1 MDVNEIPLP
10 PAPEPSAISEPPVSA
25 EPDAP
30 AEVPVPAEHN
40 APVKVPPPAEVA
52 LPVPAAIPDPS
63 APEAPFVPA
72 APISKRSN
80 TGFKWFLIIIVG
92 LLLVCGMS
100 VACYFLSHPDTQGV
114 SVIRMEGSMVTGETY
129 DSEYIGSEI
138 VGRELRDAADDPMVE
153 AIVLRVNSPGGTPAA
168 AQEII
173 GDLEY
178 AKTKKPVVVSM
189 GDMGTSAAYYVSAHA
204 DRIYANPDTFTAG
217 VGVIWQFSDIS
228 RWMEKEGYNISIVKS
243 GSKKDMGSTSRPL
256 STEEE
261 EYARKLVTD
270 SFENFMTDVTTQR
283 VIARSDIEDG
293 RVIRGA
299 DAVKIN
305 VIDELGNLN
314 DAIDGAKRL
323 AQSRSKSSFPGLP
336 S

>member
-1 MDVNEIPLP
+1 MDGNEIPVP
-10 PAPEPSAISEPPVSA
+10 PVPEPVAISRPSVSA
-25 EPDAP
+25 EPESPVEDPAP
-30 AEVPVPAEHN
+30 AEAAKPVH
-40 APVKVPPPAEVA
+40 
-52 LPVPAAIPDPS
+52 
-63 APEAPFVPA
+63 PA
-72 APISKRSN
+72 APSPPAPRAQPVQAAPSAKRSN
-80 TGFKWFLIIIVG
+80 TGFRWFLLIVVG
-92 LLLVCGMS
+92 LLLICGVS
-100 VACYFLSHPDTQGV
+100 VAYYFLSHPETQGV
-114 SVIRMEGSMVTGETY
+114 SVIRMEGSMVTGEAY
-129 DSEYIGSEI
+129 DSEYIGSEV
-138 VGRELRDAADDPMVE
+138 VGRELREAADDPMVE

-217 VGVIWQFSDIS
+217 VGVIWKFSDIS
-228 RWMEKEGYNISIVKS
+228 NWMEKEGYNLTVIKS
-243 GSKKDMGSTSRPL
+243 GSKKDMGSTARPI
-256 STEEE
+256 SADEQV
-261 EYARKLVTD
+261 YAQQIVSE
-270 SFENFMTDVTTQR
+270 SFENFITDVTTQR

-293 RVIRGA
+293 RIIRGA

-305 VIDELGNLN
+305 VVDELGNLN
-314 DAIDGAKRL
+314 DAIDGAKKL

>member
-1 MDVNEIPLP
+1 MTMEWTVVPTDATPD
-10 PAPEPSAISEPPVSA
+10 PAPPKKGSQT
-25 EPDAP
+25 
-30 AEVPVPAEHN
+30 
-40 APVKVPPPAEVA
+40 
-52 LPVPAAIPDPS
+52 
-63 APEAPFVPA
+63 
-72 APISKRSN
+72 R
-80 TGFKWFLIIIVG
+80 WFLIIIISLILIFG
-92 LLLVCGMS
+92 LFITLYLVTYSDKMGI
-100 VACYFLSHPDTQGV
+100 Q
-114 SVIRMEGSMVTGETY
+114 VIRIEGTMVTG
-129 DSEYIGSEI
+129 DVSDADMVGSEV

-178 AKTKKPVVVSM
+178 AKTRKPVVVSM

-217 VGVIWQFSDIS
+217 IGVIWKFSDIS
-228 RWMEKEGYNISIVKS
+228 RWMEKEGYNVSIVKS

-261 EYARKLVTD
+261 EYAQKIVTD
-270 SFENFMTDVTTQR
+270 SFENFISDVTTER
-283 VIARSDIEDG
+283 VITRSDIEDG

-305 VIDELGNLN
+305 VVDELGNLN
-314 DAIDGAKRL
+314 DAIDGAKRM
-323 AQSRSKSSFPGLP
+323 AQSRSKSSLP
-336 S
+336 VLLS

>member
-1 MDVNEIPLP
+1 MEGDDPVLHPGQ
-10 PAPEPSAISEPPVSA
+10 APDAWCDPPVVQEGA
-25 EPDAP
+25 EA
-30 AEVPVPAEHN
+30 AHGPVPAGPDAAVDVPADADAGAAGE
-40 APVKVPPPAEVA
+40 APAPHAP
-52 LPVPAAIPDPS
+52 PVPAMTVAN
-63 APEAPFVPA
+63 
-72 APISKRSN
+72 RSG
-80 TGFKWFLIIIVG
+80 TGLRWFLFIILG
-92 LLLVCGMS
+92 LLLVCGIS
-100 VACYFLSHPDTQGV
+100 LAFFFLSDPDTQGV
-114 SVIRMEGSMVTGETY
+114 TVIRMEGSMVTGEAY

-138 VGRELRDAADDPMVE
+138 VGRELRRAAEDPMVE

-189 GDMGTSAAYYVSAHA
+189 GDIGTSAAYYVSAHA

-217 VGVIWQFSDIS
+217 IGVIWTFSDIS
-228 RWMEKEGYNISIVKS
+228 SWMEKEGYNVTIVKS
-243 GSKKDMGSTSRPL
+243 GSKKDMGSSSRPL
-256 STEEE
+256 SSDEG
-261 EYARKLVTD
+261 EYAQKIVTD
-270 SFENFMTDVTTQR
+270 SFENFITDVTTQR

-305 VIDELGNLN
+305 VVDELGNLN
-314 DAIDGAKRL
+314 DAVEGAKKL
-323 AQSRSKSSFPGLP
+323 AQSRSKSSLPGLL

>member
-1 MDVNEIPLP
+1 
-10 PAPEPSAISEPPVSA
+10 
-25 EPDAP
+25 
-30 AEVPVPAEHN
+30 
-40 APVKVPPPAEVA
+40 
-52 LPVPAAIPDPS
+52 
-63 APEAPFVPA
+63 
-72 APISKRSN
+72 
-80 TGFKWFLIIIVG
+80 
-92 LLLVCGMS
+92 
-100 VACYFLSHPDTQGV
+100 
-114 SVIRMEGSMVTGETY
+114 MEGTMVTGDYVDADT
-129 DSEYIGSEI
+129 IGSEV

-189 GDMGTSAAYYVSAHA
+189 GDVGTSAAYYVSAHA
-204 DRIYANPDTFTAG
+204 DRIYADPDTFTAG
-217 VGVIWQFSDIS
+217 IGVVWKFSDIS
-228 RWMEKEGYNISIVKS
+228 RWMEKEGYNVSVIKS

-256 STEEE
+256 SGEEE
-261 EYARKLVTD
+261 EYAQQVVTE
-270 SFENFMTDVTTQR
+270 SFENFITDVTSQR

-305 VIDELGNLN
+305 IVDELGNLN
-314 DAIDGAKRL
+314 DAIDGAKKL
-323 AQSRSKSSFPGLP
+323 AQSRSRPSIPGLP

>member
-1 MDVNEIPLP
+1 MTEPAPAHAMPRPVQTTIPQPDRPAP
-10 PAPEPSAISEPPVSA
+10 PAPP
-25 EPDAP
+25 AP
-30 AEVPVPAEHN
+30 ARPGAGFRW
-40 APVKVPPPAEVA
+40 
-52 LPVPAAIPDPS
+52 
-63 APEAPFVPA
+63 FV
-72 APISKRSN
+72 IL
-80 TGFKWFLIIIVG
+80 TLG
-92 LLLVCGMS
+92 LLLVCAAAVGWFF
-100 VACYFLSHPDTQGV
+100 FLHEDTQGV
-114 SVIRMEGSMVTGETY
+114 SVIRMEGTMVTGEAY
-129 DSEYIGSEI
+129 DSQYIGSEV
-138 VGRELRDAADDPMVE
+138 VGRELREAADDPMVE
-153 AIVLRVNSPGGTPAA
+153 AIVLRVNSPGGTPSA

-217 VGVIWQFSDIS
+217 VGVIWNFPDIS
-228 RWMEKEGYNISIVKS
+228 RWMEREGYNVSVIKS

-256 STEEE
+256 STSEE
-261 EYARKLVTD
+261 EYARKIVTD
-270 SFENFMTDVTTQR
+270 SFETFIADITSER

-323 AQSRSKSSFPGLP
+323 ARSRSRSSIPGLP